1 MLPPLFSAQQR
12 HIQQTRALF
21 KKYDCNPLVSIA
33 APLATMPIFMS
44 MFFALRRAPEIFP
57 DLLSNGG
64 MLWFPD
70 LTAADPYMAMPIMS
84 MITFLGM
91 TELGKEQM
99 MASDPARGRLMVN
112 FFRGI
117 ALLMVPFTM
126 DFNAAVFCYWTTN
139 NTWSFL
145 QAMVLKQPAV
155 KKYFGIWDPPKP
167 VPGQDKVGSMIEE
180 VKKMMQKK
188 KEVPPNALDND
199 KVKAHNQIIEQQ
211 KMVVKKIR
219 EKEEAN
225 EGLNVGTKK
234 RRSGRRHRK

>member
-1 MLPPLFSAQQR
+1 
-12 HIQQTRALF
+12 
-21 KKYDCNPLVSIA
+21 
-33 APLATMPIFMS
+33 MS

-57 DLLSNGG
+57 DVLSNGG

-211 KMVVKKIR
+211 KRVVKKIR

-234 RRSGRRHRK
+234 RRSGRRKSR